1 MSTREKREQRK
12 ARKARFAAMY
22 PGLSHD
28 EIIEECIKELNHYFE
43 VGPEVALSGVC
54 VHQKA
59 IWCPAKADAPPGC
72 G

>member
-1 MSTREKREQRK
+1 
-12 ARKARFAAMY
+12 MY